1 MLPDLTGDSNSSD
14 EEMFD
19 QAYWKGERLDGWPI
33 KDSSDYYHF
42 VPFGGSTICTDAGIA
57 GGTSYSQ
64 TLFVSTGG
72 VEKQDVEGVNTQDVK
87 DVDPQSTDGEEHPSF
102 IPPQSKHGNNKPE
115 AKWEDMDKA
124 SQARLT
130 FFYELHKVERGDK
143 DDVKLWKDISNM
155 ILNGKHDGS
164 IKCKSTEL
172 NFSCCRVRARET
184 GDMCRALVVAKS
196 SSKMWKE
203 GQDVQCRRCQSQIGF
218 AVYQKRQKEKHG
230 FVKKKYQRKPY

>member
-1 MLPDLTGDSNSSD
+1 MLPDVTGDSDSSD

-19 QAYWKGERLDGWPI
+19 PANWRGEKLNGWPI
-33 KDSSDYYHF
+33 KDTSDYYHL
-42 VPFGGSTICTDAGIA
+42 VPFGGSTVCNTTELLGV
-57 GGTSYSQ
+57 TSYSHSLIAHTEELGQ
-64 TLFVSTGG
+64 EEVDS
-72 VEKQDVEGVNTQDVK
+72 VNTEDIK
-87 DVDPQSTDGEEHPSF
+87 NVDPQSTDGEEDPSF

-130 FFYELHKVERGDK
+130 VFYELHKVERGDK

-172 NFSCCRVRARET
+172 NFSCCRVRERET
-184 GDMCRALVVAKS
+184 GDMCQALVVAKS
-196 SSKMWKE
+196 SSRMWKE
-203 GQDVQCRRCQSQIGF
+203 GQDLQCRRCQSQIGF